1 MQKQKCSFV
10 DHKNIDA
17 IKYCPQCNI
26 YLCNKCENIHLGF
39 FKDHL
44 IFPLDKD
51 TDELFTGYC
60 NEKSHSN
67 ALNYFCKDHNILCC
81 SSCIAKIKTREN
93 GKHHDCN
100 VCDIND
106 ICDEKKKNLSNNI
119 ISLENLLN
127 KFKSLKN
134 ELEKNLEE
142 IDKNKE
148 EIKGEIQKVFTKI
161 REELNS
167 REDQLLIEVDQIYE
181 KKYNSKYLDN
191 ILKEKK
197 LDEKI
202 KIFIDKGKTAEKEWD
217 KYDNKIILINDCIN
231 IEKAID
237 KINNINI
244 NIDNYKSQDKK
255 LKFYSHSDDII
266 YLIKKLGTFDK
277 KINQQEVCINI
288 NNFNPQNLNCL
299 RQISSNFGCYD
310 SDVYDCICFFISKN
324 NEHVLCYPDS
334 SYKSLIFY
342 DINNNNEIKKINN
355 AHDNNIY
362 TIKHYT
368 YDKFDIIL
376 STSYNNDIKIW
387 NYNEGL
393 NILTISKIY
402 ENYNHVYSSCI
413 IFDKNNF
420 TIFCTG
426 YNNYIK
432 IYNQAGEFIK
442 NIGNNDVDYR
452 KYIDSSEIEDKKYL
466 IVGGNKGIQVF
477 NLPALTEY
485 HTFIEGNDGNY
496 HNEAKII
503 KINDTYN
510 LIDTGGFNH
519 IKIWD
524 FINKNL
530 INKINSDTTDYLRGF
545 MIINNRY
552 LFIGSRDKNIKEF
565 DLEKKIMIK
574 SINKHNNNVIGI
586 KPVKDKNGNIFII
599 SYGYDKNIYLWGFN

>member
-1 MQKQKCSFV
+1 M
-10 DHKNIDA
+10 
-17 IKYCPQCNI
+17 
-26 YLCNKCENIHLGF
+26 
-39 FKDHL
+39 
-44 IFPLDKD
+44 
-51 TDELFTGYC
+51 
-60 NEKSHSN
+60 
-67 ALNYFCKDHNILCC
+67 
-81 SSCIAKIKTREN
+81 
-93 GKHHDCN
+93 
-100 VCDIND
+100 
-106 ICDEKKKNLSNNI
+106 
-119 ISLENLLN
+119 
-127 KFKSLKN
+127 
-134 ELEKNLEE
+134 EE

-161 REELNS
+161 REELNN

-277 KINQQEVCINI
+277 KINEQEVCINI

-310 SDVYDCICFFISKN
+310 YDAYDCICFFISKN

-402 ENYNHVYSSCI
+402 ENDNYVFSSCI
-413 IFDKNNF
+413 IFGINNF

-426 YNNYIK
+426 YQNYIK

-442 NIGNNDVDYR
+442 NIGNNDAIR
-452 KYIDSSEIEDKKYL
+452 FYIDSSEIEDKKYL
-466 IVGGNKGIQVF
+466 LVGGSKGIQVF

-485 HTFIEGNDGNY
+485 HTFIEGNDGNR

-510 LIDTGGFNH
+510 LIDTGNFNH

-524 FINKNL
+524 FVNKNL
-530 INKINSDTTDYLRGF
+530 INKINSDTTNYNLRGF

-552 LFIGSRDKNIKEF
+552 LIIGSNDKNIKEF

-574 SINKHNNNVIGI
+574 SINKHNNYVVGI

-599 SYGYDKNIYLWGFN
+599 SYSKDKNIYLWGFN